1 MSHLVV
7 ESLEFIM
14 MAWFSRIL
22 SESDDKNLSMK
33 KTGSQIDKIQ
43 QAFSVV
49 NTNIT
54 EVLLGTSFE
63 ALFEQIARY
72 NRYIEHFDPI
82 DWKLFVTHRNKLR
95 FTNQSLS
102 IDNTLPFEDEKTEE
116 EKQREA
122 EEEKKRE
129 DEEEAKIVQEAEE
142 GNARD
147 KVELAIEK
155 QTNKELK
162 KLNSIYDEK
171 IILKLLRLIEMFTSI
186 ALKNSHIHQFVLKV
200 TRPVQIKTLVHLLIN
215 CQSKHGIMTLK
226 ILTNLLKIGI
236 DKNTLDNSFIELKE
250 MEVVREIFE
259 LNTKVKFEEW
269 AFIQFC
275 YNYLLK
281 IRSSQWDKRAIE
293 SNGAYIIS
301 CSVVRLLRTILVTTY
316 QPKWK
321 AKIEEAM
328 DAFIAD
334 IDSYPIEEFDV
345 MLSLFEGGE
354 YNGLNTGAYGKT
366 AEGNKFITAGF
377 VKNWYDLSTPDG
389 SGSSS
394 NFEIKDVTAD
404 IKTKDDYLLAIYFD
418 ENNPQRND
426 MFLAVPDQVNPIS
439 YLTNESDKYLLNK
452 DRLSNFLKAMELDKV
467 PDKNSIESLSKRWV
481 GIKIL
486 INQIEI
492 HGDEIAKLLDDS
504 FRDSFI
510 NFLLTECTNKDEK
523 KDSIKYEWYDQK
535 LYALKKYATE
545 NQVGMNA
552 SNDNSVIFNGKL
564 MSVSTIIRD
573 THESYYEWFPLTSVM
588 NYGCITQKKTYN
600 LIDSASVGI
609 TRYRND
615 NAVILKSSEVDT
627 AEKILEIFKHVEV
640 LITSDLDLK
649 DIHDKI
655 KQLGDNTTTYFRS
668 IIVIGH
674 REFESLLWLVSEGP
688 KVKVPETSSLNSHDA
703 FCKELEVF
711 CNYQRETLDEIFV
724 GKETA
729 NLPEKIKLLV
739 QHSSKAEKKEEEKK
753 EEKKKEDES
762 FNSVTDG
769 ISKLINHENL
779 RTNLNE
785 LANFQNSN
793 YTSSSNEVKDQKGDL
808 FTKIYNINSNEVMGN
823 YKSSLVGL
831 YQQSWKKTLSSFFDR
846 ISIDKLIDITL
857 VSEESTEKLIQYIQ
871 LRGNDAVTLFKQT
884 NNRIVYDNF
893 LKLFKKIIE
902 ICSNNEKYNKVLDV
916 IFKKSIL
923 LGTCNALKQ
932 ANKNKNKYI
941 KDTFNSEESA
951 LMSLNTFLIP
961 DALKYILQERPVL
974 IYDPAEFSNLMS
986 VLLMIPITFRE
997 EKEFHKRI
1005 YMTLYKLILPF
1016 VQKPKDYNNLDI
1028 IKSIL
1033 THPFLKDLFGKFTLI
1048 S

>member
-1 MSHLVV
+1 
-7 ESLEFIM
+7 M